1 MYQNF
6 TVYSKDGCQ
15 YCDTIKEVL
24 DGKGLNYREYKL
36 GVDFEA
42 KAFYDQFGDGSS
54 FPQVVLGAENLGG
67 CTEPVKYLREKQII

>member
-36 GVDFEA
+36 GVDFEE

-54 FPQVVLGAENLGG
+54 FPQVVIGAEKLGG
-67 CTEPVKYLREKQII
+67 CTETVKYLREKQII